1 MGPET
6 NSANNEPRGIV
17 AVGASAGGVEAL
29 TNMAA
34 GMPCDFPFAVVVV
47 LHMPPG
53 APSVLAKIL
62 DRSGPLPAC
71 SAVDGMRLKPGQIH
85 VAVPDHHLLIED
97 HRAVLSAGPTENGY
111 RPAINALFRS
121 AALAYG
127 PRAIGLLLSGV
138 LDDGVL
144 GAAAIRSRGGVT
156 LVQHP
161 NDALYAAMP
170 LNAVEAGV
178 VDHQVTAAGAGQLLM
193 QLVDRPP
200 EDEPVGRDANMEL
213 ENRIA
218 RAKRFS
224 TSFDTEDLGP
234 PSGYVCP
241 DCNGSLQSVAEG
253 NSATSGARQGMP
265 GQERHCF
272 GRATRTS
279 TARCGSRCAACRR
292 RPNWR
297 AGWPTTSAPGSLA
310 KGTAPSPTKPN
321 AP

>member
-1 MGPET
+1 M
-6 NSANNEPRGIV
+6 
-17 AVGASAGGVEAL
+17 
-29 TNMAA
+29 
-34 GMPCDFPFAVVVV
+34 
-47 LHMPPG
+47 
-53 APSVLAKIL
+53 
-62 DRSGPLPAC
+62 
-71 SAVDGMRLKPGQIH
+71 
-85 VAVPDHHLLIED
+85 
-97 HRAVLSAGPTENGY
+97 
-111 RPAINALFRS
+111 
-121 AALAYG
+121 
-127 PRAIGLLLSGV
+127 

-161 NDALYAAMP
+161 DDALYAAMP

-193 QLVDRPP
+193 QLVDRST

-253 NSATSGARQGMP
+253 NFRNFRCQIGHAWTGEALLRARDDEVDSALWIALRSLQEKAKLARRMADNFGPGVLGERYGAVADET
-265 GQERHCF
+265 ERAVKVL
-272 GRATRTS
+272 GERLMEADSETGER
-279 TARCGSRCAACRR
+279 G
-292 RPNWR
+292 
-297 AGWPTTSAPGSLA
+297 AG
-310 KGTAPSPTKPN
+310 
-321 AP
+321 